1 MGNQKITV
9 DVDING
15 HIKGFE
21 QAVSKANQ
29 ALKGL
34 KVDDKSTQHAK
45 DMFKTLQVEL
55 GKYQQL
61 SQDALSGKNV
71 ASALNTSKNRIISTL
86 RTIGKEYE
94 SLGRGDIGL
103 SEEIRKLQDGE

>member
-1 MGNQKITV
+1 MANNGKVTI

-29 ALKGL
+29 ELQKLKI
-34 KVDDKSTQHAK
+34 DDKATKGAK
-45 DMFKTLQVEL
+45 EMFKTLQSEL
-55 GKYQQL
+55 TKYEQL

-71 ASALNTSKNRIISTL
+71 ASALNKSKNTIISTL
-86 RTIGKEYE
+86 KSIGREYRRCCIIE
-94 SLGRGDIGL
+94 M
-103 SEEIRKLQDGE
+103 E